1 MITFI
6 TSVIVSSSFWFV
18 RYIVTEGFKVDLS
31 NVHCHVPNCT
41 IRIPTMSNV
50 LLVCAGYILFDP
62 ICCSQFLYR
71 RRRNL
76 TSTGESIVE
85 YNGPLKA
92 LVLRDDKNA
101 LKDFG
106 DILAVARSQAK
117 RILRTDSNV
126 KVVDLIRVP
135 YGWIAVFE
143 TSE

>member
-1 MITFI
+1 
-6 TSVIVSSSFWFV
+6 
-18 RYIVTEGFKVDLS
+18 
-31 NVHCHVPNCT
+31 
-41 IRIPTMSNV
+41 
-50 LLVCAGYILFDP
+50 
-62 ICCSQFLYR
+62 LYR